1 MTERETVPTAEQ
13 VREAL
18 RDVKD
23 PEMGINIVDL
33 GLLRGIEIDPASG
46 RVEVRMTLTSPMC
59 PIAPE
64 IVEAARFTVSRLP
77 GVREAAV
84 ELVWRPPWDPR
95 IDATEDVRA
104 LLGIWD

>member
-1 MTERETVPTAEQ
+1 VTENAVPTVER

-23 PEMGINIVDL
+23 PEIGINIVDL
-33 GLLRGIEIDPASG
+33 GLLRGIEIDPERGS
-46 RVEVRMTLTSPMC
+46 VDVRMTLTSPMC

-64 IVEAARFTVSRLP
+64 ILEAARFTVERLP
-77 GVREAAV
+77 GVRHASV
-84 ELVWRPPWDPR
+84 ELVWQPPWDPR

-104 LLGIWD
+104 ELGIWD